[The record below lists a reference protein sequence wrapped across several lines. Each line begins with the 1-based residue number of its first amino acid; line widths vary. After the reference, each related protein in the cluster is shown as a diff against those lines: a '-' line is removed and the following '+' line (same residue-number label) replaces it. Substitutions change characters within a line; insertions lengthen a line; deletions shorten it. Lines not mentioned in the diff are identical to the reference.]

1 MEGNPI
7 CLLPCYASRLQK
19 DIAPKV
25 VFMNGQVSLR
35 SHLSTLLELLRDRS
49 EGNRRVQVL

>member
-1 MEGNPI
+1 
-7 CLLPCYASRLQK
+7 
-19 DIAPKV
+19 V